1 MAIGLLVIGGL
12 ALFVLFGTHTTVVAG
27 TPTTVDPNA
36 TPGAQRIQAGQN
48 TTGFQSTTA
57 QNISAGGGNQVSQ
70 DISAIVPLAATLTQV
85 FHGFN
90 SGGGATATTTSVP
103 AGTTS
108 PNDMTGGTQASNNY
122 NGGASGPALS
132 LNDPSTSPVAVDY
145 SSIGFGDDTNGIG
158 MG

>member
-1 MAIGLLVIGGL
+1 MALGLLILGGA
-12 ALFVLFGTHTTVVAG
+12 ALFLLFGTHTTVVAG
-27 TPTTVDPNA
+27 MPTTVDPGA
-36 TPGAQRIQAGQN
+36 SPGAQRIQAGQN

-70 DISAIVPLAATLTQV
+70 DISAIAPIVSGLTQV

-122 NGGASGPALS
+122 SGGASGPALS
-132 LNDPSTSPVAVDY
+132 LNDPAETPVSVDY
-145 SSIGFGDDTNGIG
+145 SNFSFGDDTNGIG
-158 MG
+158 LG